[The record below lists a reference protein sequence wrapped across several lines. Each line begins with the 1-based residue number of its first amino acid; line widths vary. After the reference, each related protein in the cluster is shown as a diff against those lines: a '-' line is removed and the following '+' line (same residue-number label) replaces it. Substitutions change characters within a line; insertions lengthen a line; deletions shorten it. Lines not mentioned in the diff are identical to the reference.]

1 MCECQR
7 FMEGVVLLPADF
19 KKKIPAVY
27 INKTGCYCVSG
38 VIVIYKVLLTWCVMK
53 TLGAQSQLVNG
64 R

>member
-19 KKKIPAVY
+19 KKKKIPAVY

-53 TLGAQSQLVNG
+53 TLGSQS
-64 R
+64 